1 LQNGRHASVEPHHGG
16 RRPARHAVEEPTR
29 GRQEV
34 CGPAPTGALDAIGL
48 QTRGVYGRFN
58 KSEVWHEFFVG
69 VAGAAAALTGL
80 LFVSLSINLR
90 QILGQE
96 WLPRRAG
103 LALMLLFETLV
114 IAILGLV
121 PGQSPGVLGVEYLS
135 LGGIMWL
142 FAIGVYT
149 VRRPAVGDYRAPIV
163 LGAVTSQLA
172 TLPVLVA
179 GVSLIARSGG
189 GLYWLV
195 PAIVLLLG
203 IGVMHAWVLLV
214 EILR

>member
-1 LQNGRHASVEPHHGG
+1 ML
-16 RRPARHAVEEPTR
+16 RPAMAAAYSPE
-29 GRQEV
+29 
-34 CGPAPTGALDAIGL
+34 L
-48 QTRGVYGRFN
+48 
-58 KSEVWHEFFVG
+58 WHDFFIG

-90 QILGQE
+90 QILGQV

-121 PGQSPGVLGVEYLS
+121 PGRSPGILGVEYLC
-135 LGGIMWL
+135 LGGVMWL
-142 FAIGVYT
+142 FATGVFT
-149 VRRPAVGDYRAPIV
+149 VRQPAVGDYRAPIV
-163 LGAVTSQLA
+163 LSAVTSQLA

-179 GVSLIARSGG
+179 GASLVARSGG
-189 GLYWLV
+189 GLFWLV